1 VEISGGPPSRVSRD
15 SGKVTA
21 GSSALGR
28 NRKRAGAAAS
38 TATIDTRLAGRASG
52 GITSVPGLAHPHR
65 GWQEGPGPA
74 VRRPSGPGPGRRP
87 MHHDPRR
94 RRHHQQS
101 LRALMT
107 GLLGGANYSLN
118 QASYD
123 LARLSRNGLNTFR
136 GTRTTAKVSAAKGLS
151 APYARPAQQP
161 SARPAG
167 GQLARPI

>member
-1 VEISGGPPSRVSRD
+1 
-15 SGKVTA
+15 
-21 GSSALGR
+21 
-28 NRKRAGAAAS
+28 
-38 TATIDTRLAGRASG
+38 
-52 GITSVPGLAHPHR
+52 
-65 GWQEGPGPA
+65 
-74 VRRPSGPGPGRRP
+74 
-87 MHHDPRR
+87 
-94 RRHHQQS
+94 
-101 LRALMT
+101 MT

-167 GQLARPI
+167 GQLDGGRRRGACYYRPAPCP